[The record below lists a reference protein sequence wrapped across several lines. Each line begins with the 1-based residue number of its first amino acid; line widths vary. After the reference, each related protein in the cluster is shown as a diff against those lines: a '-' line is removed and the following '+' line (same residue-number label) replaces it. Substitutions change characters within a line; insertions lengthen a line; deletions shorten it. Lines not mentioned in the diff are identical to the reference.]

1 MPEIFGAALMGGG
14 SGPAFA
20 AIGAIYPAGA
30 TCTCSLGSK
39 TLTAPDTSGQA
50 LFIVPTAG
58 EWVVTITR
66 AGQEPKSETVS
77 VTEGKAYVITLTFQ
91 LWLYNSG
98 DECVDITGGWGAVRL
113 KVTRNEDSINI
124 VPTGQ
129 YTANAGLLY
138 TNNKIDFTNI
148 ETLYVN
154 GLNSSDIDA
163 YFAVEVAPTQT
174 TVTGAVA
181 SANVPKRQTAT
192 ASLDA
197 SGLTGEYYVRVKTA
211 WNPDSGDKGNCTIY
225 KIWGE

>member
-14 SGPAFA
+14 GKVFA
-20 AIGAIYPAGA
+20 VIDITYPAGA
-30 TCTCSLGSK
+30 TCTCSSGSK
-39 TLTAPDTSGQA
+39 VLTAPDTTGQWLA
-50 LFIVPTAG
+50 VVPNAG
-58 EWVVTITR
+58 DWVVTITQ
-66 AGQEPKSETVS
+66 AGQDSKTETVS
-77 VTEGKAYVITLTFQ
+77 VVEGHAYIVELTFQ

-98 DECVDITGGWGAVRL
+98 NECVDITGGWGAVRL

-124 VPTGQ
+124 VPTDQ

-163 YFAVEVAPTQT
+163 YFALEVAPTQT

-197 SGLTGEYYVRVKTA
+197 SALTGEYYVRVKTA

>member
-14 SGPAFA
+14 GKVFA
-20 AIGAIYPAGA
+20 VIDITYPAGA
-30 TCTCSLGSK
+30 TCTCSSGSK
-39 TLTAPDTSGQA
+39 VLTAPDATGHWLA
-50 LFIVPTAG
+50 VVPNAG
-58 EWVVTITR
+58 DWVVTITQ
-66 AGQEPKSETVS
+66 AGQDSKTETVS
-77 VTEGKAYVITLTFQ
+77 VVEGHAYIVELTFQ

-98 DECVDITGGWGAVRL
+98 NECVDITGGWGAVRL

-148 ETLYVN
+148 KTLYVN

-163 YFAVEVAPTQT
+163 YFALEVAPTQT

-197 SGLTGEYYVRVKTA
+197 SALTGEYYVRVKTA
-211 WNPDSGDKGNCTIY
+211 WNPDSGDKGKCTIY